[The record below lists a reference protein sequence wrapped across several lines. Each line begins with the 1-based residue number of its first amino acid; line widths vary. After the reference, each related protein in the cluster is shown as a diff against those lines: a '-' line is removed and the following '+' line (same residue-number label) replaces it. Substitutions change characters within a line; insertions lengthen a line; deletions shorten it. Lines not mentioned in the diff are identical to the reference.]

1 MIAVTI
7 TERNVDNDITPASPG
22 IINRE
27 NWIGELPTPVRQ
39 AVEAC
44 MTRFLVE
51 PGMPIKRAGEPATRV
66 FQVESGFLSLIGLH
80 VDGRQALITIYG
92 AGNCF
97 SETAMVARR
106 PHNHTTIAMTNAVM
120 RQLDQKDFW
129 DLYHRHAEIPEA
141 LCRKFANTISR
152 QMVSREQRATQKLG
166 QRVAAMFV
174 NLTEHA
180 GERSDDGSVRITLP
194 LTQSN
199 IADLFD
205 VTRQSVQREINQL
218 RDWQIVEKRQK
229 TWVVLQ
235 PDRLLRLCSH

>member
-1 MIAVTI
+1 M
-7 TERNVDNDITPASPG
+7 DNDITPVMPG

-27 NWIGELPTPVRQ
+27 NWIRELPAAVQQ
-39 AVEAC
+39 AVEAR
-44 MTRFLVE
+44 MTRFTVE

-106 PHNHTTIAMTNAVM
+106 PHNHTTIAMTPAVM

-129 DLYHRHAEIPEA
+129 DLYHCHAEIPEA

-152 QMVSREQRATQKLG
+152 QMASREQRATQKLG

-180 GERSDDGSVRITLP
+180 GERSDDGSIQITLP

-205 VTRQSVQREINQL
+205 VTRQSVQREVNQL

-229 TWVVLQ
+229 AWVVLQ
-235 PDRLLRLCSH
+235 PERLLRLCLS

>member
-1 MIAVTI
+1 M
-7 TERNVDNDITPASPG
+7 DNNLAPAIPG

-27 NWIGELPTPVRQ
+27 NWIGELPAAVQQ
-39 AVEAC
+39 AIEAR
-44 MTRFLVE
+44 MTRFQVE
-51 PGMPIKRAGEPATRV
+51 PGMPVKRAGEPATRIY
-66 FQVESGFLSLIGLH
+66 QVESGFLSLIGLH
-80 VDGRQALITIYG
+80 IDGRQALITIYG

-106 PHNHTTIAMTNAVM
+106 PHNHTTIAMTHAVM

-152 QMVSREQRATQKLG
+152 QMASREQRATQKLG
-166 QRVAAMFV
+166 QRIAAMFV
-174 NLTEHA
+174 NLSDNA
-180 GERSDDGSVRITLP
+180 GERCDGGSVRITLP

-218 RDWQIVEKRQK
+218 RDWQIVEKRQNA
-229 TWVVLQ
+229 WIVLQ
-235 PDRLLRLCSH
+235 PERLLRLCLS